1 MRDVARIGF
10 VMLAFAACGGSGT
23 GDDTGG
29 TDAGSG
35 SGSGSNVGQ
44 WTELIS
50 KSWTLQPHSENENA
64 IQIETLTRDMYVIG
78 IRPIDPPG
86 THHTL
91 LFRGLQGTNAIYASG
106 VGTGELMFPAGKGLK
121 LTSGTTIGVQL
132 HVYNTGDDVLSGIS
146 GIEVMEADASTITDE
161 IDMFLPG
168 PKDGALSIPPGV
180 STQSGTCTVSQTQNL
195 FALFPHMHQL
205 GVHMKT
211 TLTIAGNDMVLHDD
225 AYMFE
230 HQDVK
235 TFTPITLN
243 AGDKIKTECT
253 YNNPG
258 ASNVGYGESSDTEMC
273 YSLLYRWPRGT
284 QEFCN
289 D

>member
-1 MRDVARIGF
+1 MRDVVCVGIVA
-10 VMLAFAACGGSGT
+10 LALGACGGTGT
-23 GDDTGG
+23 GGDDTGG
-29 TDAGSG
+29 GSDAGSG
-35 SGSGSNVGQ
+35 SGSNTGV

-50 KSWTLQPHSENENA
+50 KNWSLQPHSENENEIA
-64 IQIETLTRDMYVIG
+64 ILTLDRDIYVVG

-106 VGTGELMFPAGKGLK
+106 VGTGELMFPPGKGLK
-121 LTSGTTIGVQL
+121 FAANTTIGAQL
-132 HVYNTGDDVLSGIS
+132 HIYNTGDEVLTGLSGVEIL
-146 GIEVMEADASTITDE
+146 EADAASITDE
-161 IDMFLPG
+161 VDLFLPG
-168 PKDGALSIPPGV
+168 PGNGDLSIPTGV
-180 STQSGTCTVSQTQNL
+180 TTQTGTCTVNSTQNV
-195 FALFPHMHQL
+195 FALFPHMHVL

-211 TLTIAGNDMVLHDD
+211 TLTVGGSDMVIHDAD
-225 AYMFE
+225 YDFE

-243 AGDKIKTECT
+243 AGDKIKSDCT

-258 ASNVGYGESSDTEMC
+258 GTVGYGESSDTEMC
-273 YSLLYRWPRGT
+273 YSILYRWPRGT